1 MKSLRRFANGLRPGT
16 HQGRV
21 GHGIP
26 IAAMAVFFAVSSPIA
41 FAQTPQQTNQSAPA
55 SPATQTPT
63 AIQKKVE
70 DYLRHLYAW
79 GPSFKVSIGTPEATP
94 IPGLYKLAVT
104 VGQADQSDTAT
115 FYVSKDG
122 RYLMSGGLDDLNDDP
137 LADVRKQISFDDAPS
152 KGPVDAKVVMV
163 EYGDFECPT
172 CKAFDTTL
180 RALLPKYPQIRFV
193 FKDFPLV
200 EIHPWAMTA
209 AIAGRCAYQQSH
221 EGFWKFHD
229 LVFDNQELI
238 STENA
243 WDKLQDLAS
252 QAGLDPTA
260 LRSCMADPKTK
271 EAVDKSREEGQRL
284 DIANTP
290 TIFIDGRRQIG
301 GSPAVL
307 EQYLHYELNTP
318 DHLGLKQ

>member
-1 MKSLRRFANGLRPGT
+1 VTLLNHFIDGFRSQQR
-16 HQGRV
+16 RV
-21 GHGIP
+21 GHGIL
-26 IAAMAVFFAVSSPIA
+26 IAAVAILFAVSNPIA
-41 FAQTPQQTNQSAPA
+41 FAQTPPQTSQSAPA
-55 SPATQTPT
+55 SPATPAPT

-70 DYLRHLYAW
+70 DYLRHIYAW

-104 VGQADQSDTAT
+104 VGQGDQSDTAT
-115 FYVSKDG
+115 FFVSKDG
-122 RYLMSGGLDDLNDDP
+122 RYLMSGGLDDLNSDP
-137 LADVRKQISFDDAPS
+137 LADVRKQISLEDAPS

-172 CKAFDTTL
+172 CKAFDTTM
-180 RALLPKYPQIRFV
+180 RTLLPKYPQVRFV

-221 EGFWKFHD
+221 DGFWKFHD

-238 STENA
+238 SAENA

-252 QAGLDPTA
+252 QSGMDPA
-260 LRSCMADPKTK
+260 AFRGCIADPKTK
-271 EAVDKSREEGQRL
+271 EAVDRSREEGLRL
-284 DIANTP
+284 NIANTP
-290 TIFIDGRRQIG
+290 TIFINGRRQIG
-301 GSPAVL
+301 GTPAVL
-307 EQYLHYELNTP
+307 EQYLHYELTTSRP
-318 DHLGLKQ
+318 

>member
-1 MKSLRRFANGLRPGT
+1 
-16 HQGRV
+16 
-21 GHGIP
+21 
-26 IAAMAVFFAVSSPIA
+26 MAVFFSASNPLA
-41 FAQTPQQTNQSAPA
+41 FAQTPPQTNQSAPA
-55 SPATQTPT
+55 PPATQTPT
-63 AIQKKVE
+63 AVQRKVE
-70 DYLRHLYAW
+70 DYLRHIYAW

-94 IPGLYKLAVT
+94 VPGLYKLAVT

-122 RYLMSGGLDDLNDDP
+122 RYLMSGELDDLNDDP
-137 LADVRKQISFDDAPS
+137 LADMQKQISLDDVPS
-152 KGPVDAKVVMV
+152 KGPADAKVVMV
-163 EYGDFECPT
+163 EYGDFQCPT

-209 AIAGRCAYQQSH
+209 AIAGRCSYQQSH

-243 WDKLQDLAS
+243 WDKLQDLAL
-252 QAGLDPTA
+252 QAGLDPA
-260 LRSCMADPKTK
+260 GLRSCMADPKTK
-271 EAVDKSREEGQRL
+271 EAVDKSREEGLRL
-284 DIANTP
+284 NIANTP

-301 GSPAVL
+301 GTPAVL
-307 EQYLHYELNTP
+307 EQYLHYELDTP
-318 DHLGLKQ
+318 GHIAPKS

>member
-1 MKSLRRFANGLRPGT
+1 VILLNHFIDGFRSQQR
-16 HQGRV
+16 RV
-21 GHGIP
+21 GHEIL
-26 IAAMAVFFAVSSPIA
+26 IAAMAILFAVSNPIA
-41 FAQTPQQTNQSAPA
+41 FAQTPPQTSQSPPA
-55 SPATQTPT
+55 SPATPVPT

-70 DYLRHLYAW
+70 DYLRHIYAW
-79 GPSFKVSIGTPEATP
+79 EPSFKVSIGTPEATP

-104 VGQADQSDTAT
+104 VGQGDQSDTAT

-122 RYLMSGGLDDLNDDP
+122 RYLMSGGLDDLNGDP
-137 LADVRKQISFDDAPS
+137 LADIRKQISLDDAPS

-172 CKAFDTTL
+172 CKAFDTTM
-180 RALLPKYPQIRFV
+180 RTLLPKYPQVRFV

-221 EGFWKFHD
+221 DGFWKFHD

-238 STENA
+238 SAENA

-252 QAGLDPTA
+252 QSGMDPAA
-260 LRSCMADPKTK
+260 LRGCMADPKTR
-271 EAVDKSREEGQRL
+271 EAVDRSREEGLRL
-284 DIANTP
+284 NIANTP
-290 TIFIDGRRQIG
+290 TIFINGRRQIG
-301 GSPAVL
+301 GTPAVL
-307 EQYLHYELNTP
+307 EQYLHYELITSNKP
-318 DHLGLKQ
+318 